1 MKLGA
6 FTCWLSDRPL
16 EDTLIAEAPDAS
28 WWRAASDNNEGRPID
43 ATLH

>member
-16 EDTLIAEAPDAS
+16 EDALIEEAPDAP
-28 WWRAASDNNEGRPID
+28 WWRAAVDNDEGRPTD
-43 ATLH
+43 ATLR